1 MIKRLSLILLGCL
14 VLAACSEGTGSEQTS
29 STAAAAE
36 TMSQPESTA
45 SSNFSASPAPEGG
58 YRNGVDFQTLARPVN
73 TEDATKVEVTEVFWY
88 GCIHCF
94 RLEPMLEDWVAALP
108 EDVNFNHVPA
118 IWHPTMEIHAR
129 IYYASR
135 ALGVLEQTHWPTFQ
149 QLNRNA
155 NSLSSEDDILDFME
169 DLGIDREQYR
179 RAFNSFGVN
188 SQITQARSKAQSYGI
203 RGTPEIIV
211 EGRYRIS
218 TEMTGTQQKML
229 DVAAWLVEQSRQVR
243 NTGA

>member
-1 MIKRLSLILLGCL
+1 MMKRLSLILLGSL
-14 VLAACSEGTGSEQTS
+14 LLAACSESADTAAQTS
-29 STAAAAE
+29 STSAAQ
-36 TMSQPESTA
+36 TTA
-45 SSNFSASPAPEGG
+45 SQTEAPSSGFTATQAPEGG

-73 TEDATKVEVTEVFWY
+73 TEDASKIEVTEVFWY

-94 RLEPMLEDWVAALP
+94 RLEPMLEDWVASLP

-129 IYYASR
+129 IYYASK

-169 DLGIDREQYR
+169 DLGVDREQYR

-188 SQITQARSKAQSYGI
+188 SQVTQATSKAQAYGI
-203 RGTPEIIV
+203 RGTPEIVV

-229 DVAAWLVEQSRQVR
+229 DVAAWLIEQNRQVR
-243 NTGA
+243 ASGA

>member
-1 MIKRLSLILLGCL
+1 MIKRISLILLGCFM
-14 VLAACSEGTGSEQTS
+14 LAACSESADTQSNTS
-29 STAAAAE
+29 SAAQTTVSQAE
-36 TMSQPESTA
+36 ASTSGGFTA
-45 SSNFSASPAPEGG
+45 SQAPEGG
-58 YRNGVDFQTLARPVN
+58 YQNGRDYQTLARPVN
-73 TEDATKVEVTEVFWY
+73 TEDASKIEVTEVFWY

-94 RLEPMLEDWVAALP
+94 RLEPMLEDWVASLP

-118 IWHPTMEIHAR
+118 IWHPTMEVHAR

-155 NSLSSEDDILDFME
+155 NSLSTEDDILDFME

-188 SQITQARSKAQSYGI
+188 SQITQAQSKAQAYGI

-229 DVAAWLVEQSRQVR
+229 DVAAWLIEQNRQVR
-243 NTGA
+243 NAGA

>member
-1 MIKRLSLILLGCL
+1 MFKRLSFILLGCFM
-14 VLAACSEGTGSEQTS
+14 LAACSESTDSVQTN
-29 STAAAAE
+29 AAAGAE
-36 TMSQPESTA
+36 TTISQAESPNGSFTA
-45 SSNFSASPAPEGG
+45 TQAPEGG
-58 YRNGVDFQTLARPVN
+58 YRDGLDFQTLARPVN
-73 TEDATKVEVTEVFWY
+73 TEDANKIEVTEVFWY

-94 RLEPMLEDWVAALP
+94 RLEPMLEDWVASLP
-108 EDVNFNHVPA
+108 EDVNFNNVPA

-129 IYYASR
+129 IYYASK

-149 QLNRNA
+149 RLNRNA
-155 NSLSSEDDILDFME
+155 NALSSEEDILDFVE

-179 RAFNSFGVN
+179 RAFSSFGVN
-188 SQITQARSKAQSYGI
+188 SQITQAQSKAQAYGI

-229 DVAAWLVEQSRQVR
+229 DVAAWLVEQNRQVR
-243 NTGA
+243 NTGV

>member
-1 MIKRLSLILLGCL
+1 MIKRISLVLLGCFM
-14 VLAACSEGTGSEQTS
+14 LAACSESADTQTS
-29 STAAAAE
+29 TSSAAQTTTSQAE
-36 TMSQPESTA
+36 APSSGSFTA
-45 SSNFSASPAPEGG
+45 SQAPEGG
-58 YRNGVDFQTLARPVN
+58 YRDGLDYQTLARPVN
-73 TEDATKVEVTEVFWY
+73 TEDASKIEVTEVFWY

-94 RLEPMLEDWVAALP
+94 RLEPMLEDWVASLP

-118 IWHPTMEIHAR
+118 IWHPTMEVHAR

-135 ALGVLEQTHWPTFQ
+135 ALGVLEQTHWATFQ

-155 NSLSSEDDILDFME
+155 NSLSTEDDILDFME

-188 SQITQARSKAQSYGI
+188 SQITQAQSKAQAYGI

-229 DVAAWLVEQSRQVR
+229 DVAAWLVEQNRQVR
-243 NTGA
+243 NAGA